1 MKKILIVCG
10 NGLGSSFMVSLK
22 VEKILKDM
30 GIEASVEHTD
40 LTTAKGMSADL
51 YLGAADLVSGIQA
64 PGRNVVGLVN
74 LLDDA
79 KLKSVIEEH
88 IL

>member
-88 IL
+88 II